1 MPVKIIGKSTN
12 WSGRFLQAVQFE
24 VENSEGER
32 FQWEA
37 FQRCNCSGI
46 AAIVPIT
53 KDGTVIVVRQFRP
66 PVGKY
71 VIEFPAGLNDKGQ
84 SLIEAARRELLE
96 ETGCRAGRM
105 FPIATGPLSSGAST
119 EVLTVYAALDV
130 VFSAEQALDPHED
143 IEIIELPLDNFYEHL
158 YALQDENTYIDLKL
172 YGLLE
177 LAKRHLSDQ
186 D

>member
-1 MPVKIIGKSTN
+1 MPIKIIRKKTN
-12 WSGRFLQAVQFE
+12 WSGNFLRAIQFE
-24 VENSEGER
+24 VENSQGVK
-32 FQWEA
+32 FDWEA
-37 FQRCNCSGI
+37 FERRNCSGI

-53 KDGTVIVVRQFRP
+53 KDGTVIVVSQFRP

-96 ETGCRAGRM
+96 ETGCSAGRL

-130 VFSAEQALDPHED
+130 VFSTEQALDPHED
-143 IEIIELPLDNFYEHL
+143 IQVIRLPLDNFYEHL

-172 YGLLE
+172 CGLLE
-177 LAKRHLSDQ
+177 LAKRHISD
-186 D
+186 